1 MTVNLKDLGNFDFQ
15 SHPHTKN
22 ILILQIFFDNGY
34 GVSIITNTKNS
45 KKTHSHNTVSYDVAI
60 LKGAKNDNE
69 LIVVPDMK
77 YVDPD
82 YDNYNSNEG
91 VWKDL
96 EFDKLYHKAKIISLL

>member
-1 MTVNLKDLGNFDFQ
+1 MTVNLKDLGSFDFQ
-15 SHPHTKN
+15 SHPQTKN

-34 GVSIITNTKNS
+34 GISVITNNKNS
-45 KKTHSHNTVSYDVAI
+45 KKSYNTVSYDVAV
-60 LKGAKNDNE
+60 LKGVKNDNK
-69 LIVVPDMK
+69 LVIVPDMK